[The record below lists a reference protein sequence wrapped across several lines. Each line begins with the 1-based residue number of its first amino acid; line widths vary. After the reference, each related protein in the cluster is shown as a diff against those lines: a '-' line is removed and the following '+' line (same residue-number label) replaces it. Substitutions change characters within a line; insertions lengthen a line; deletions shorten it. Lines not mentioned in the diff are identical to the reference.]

1 MAKKYRYLLIIP
13 CLILIGLIVT
23 AGFRGLADINVQSVR
38 QRLVRWE
45 SDVSTLN
52 QTEWTIAYDDVSK
65 AVSQDPLN
73 PELLTLMANVQEWK
87 VYLDTD
93 DEENNHYLS
102 LALKNYRKAA
112 ELRPAWPYTWTHISL
127 VKYRMGEIDQELQQ
141 AIENATNTGPWEP
154 GVQKVIAEVGLGVW
168 EKLDVDVREIIVR
181 NIHRGITLQPILML
195 DILKKYGQLKMV
207 CHEKSLAA
215 NVELYCKNNFGM

>member
-1 MAKKYRYLLIIP
+1 MTRRHLLIIP
-13 CLILIGLIVT
+13 CLILIGLIIT
-23 AGFRGLADINVQSVR
+23 AGFRGLADINVQSAR
-38 QRLVRWE
+38 RSLVLWE

-52 QTEWTIAYDDVSK
+52 NTEWTIAYDSVSK

-87 VYLDTD
+87 IYLDKD

-112 ELRPAWPYTWTHISL
+112 ELRPAWPYAWSQISL

-154 GVQKVIAEVGLGVW
+154 GVQQIIAEVGLGIW
-168 EKLDVDVREIIVR
+168 QELDFAMKKIIVR
-181 NIHRGITLQPILML
+181 NIDRGITMQPILML
-195 DILKKYGQLKMV
+195 NILKKYGQLKMV
-207 CHEKSLAA
+207 CYQKKKDPAITKFCEKS
-215 NVELYCKNNFGM
+215 

>member
-1 MAKKYRYLLIIP
+1 MVKKYRYLLIIP

-23 AGFRGLADINVQSVR
+23 AGFRGLADINVQSAR
-38 QRLVRWE
+38 RSLMLWE

-52 QTEWTIAYDDVSK
+52 QTEWTIAYEDVSR

-73 PELLTLMANVQEWK
+73 PELLTFLANVQEWK
-87 VYLDTD
+87 IYLDTD
-93 DEENNHYLS
+93 DEENNHYLI

-112 ELRPAWPYTWTHISL
+112 KLRPAWPYTWTHISL

-141 AIENATNTGPWEP
+141 AIENATKTGPWEP
-154 GVQKVIAEVGLGVW
+154 GVQQIIAEVGLGIW
-168 EKLDVDVREIIVR
+168 QELDVDMREIIVR

-195 DILKKYGQLKMV
+195 DILKKYGQLHMV
-207 CHEKSLAA
+207 CHEKPLTAD
-215 NVELYCKNNFGM
+215 VELYCKNNFGV

>member
-1 MAKKYRYLLIIP
+1 MVMKFRYLLIIP

-23 AGFRGLADINVQSVR
+23 AGFRGLADINVQSAR
-38 QRLVRWE
+38 RSLMSWE

-52 QTEWTIAYDDVSK
+52 QTEWAIAYEDVSR

-73 PELLTLMANVQEWK
+73 PELLTFLANVQEWK
-87 VYLDTD
+87 VYLDED
-93 DEENNHYLS
+93 DEENNHYLN

-141 AIENATNTGPWEP
+141 AIDNATKTGPWEP

-168 EKLDVDVREIIVR
+168 EELDVDMRETIVR
-181 NIHRGITLQPILML
+181 NIHRGITMQPILML
-195 DILKKYGQLKMV
+195 DILKKYGQLRMV

-215 NVELYCKNNFGM
+215 DVELYCKNNFGV

>member
-1 MAKKYRYLLIIP
+1 MVMKYRYLLIIP

-38 QRLVRWE
+38 RSLMLWE

-73 PELLTLMANVQEWK
+73 PELLTLLANIQEWK

-93 DEENNHYLS
+93 GEENNHYLS

-112 ELRPAWPYTWTHISL
+112 ELRPAWPYTWTQI
-127 VKYRMGEIDQELQQ
+127 
-141 AIENATNTGPWEP
+141 
-154 GVQKVIAEVGLGVW
+154 
-168 EKLDVDVREIIVR
+168 
-181 NIHRGITLQPILML
+181 
-195 DILKKYGQLKMV
+195 
-207 CHEKSLAA
+207 KSVL
-215 NVELYCKNNFGM
+215 

>member
-1 MAKKYRYLLIIP
+1 MKYKYLLIIP
-13 CLILIGLIVT
+13 VSTPSAINWT

-38 QRLVRWE
+38 RSLMLWE
-45 SDVSTLN
+45 SDVNTLN
-52 QTEWTIAYDDVSK
+52 QTEWTIAYEDVSR

-73 PELLTLMANVQEWK
+73 SELLTFLANVQEWK
-87 VYLDTD
+87 VYLDAN
-93 DEENNHYLS
+93 DEENNHYLG

-141 AIENATNTGPWEP
+141 AIDNATKTGPWEP

-168 EKLDVDVREIIVR
+168 EELDVDMRETIVR
-181 NIHRGITLQPILML
+181 NIHRGITMQPILML
-195 DILKKYGQLKMV
+195 DILKKYGQLRMV
-207 CHEKSLAA
+207 CHEKSLTA
-215 NVELYCKNNFGM
+215 NVELYCKNNFGV

>member
-1 MAKKYRYLLIIP
+1 MSYRYLLIIP
-13 CLILIGLIVT
+13 CLILIGLIMT
-23 AGFRGLADINVQSVR
+23 AGFRGLADVNVQSTR
-38 QRLVRWE
+38 RSLVLWE
-45 SDVSTLN
+45 SDVNTLN
-52 QTEWTIAYDDVSK
+52 NTEWTIAYDSVSK

-87 VYLDTD
+87 IYLDKD

-112 ELRPAWPYTWTHISL
+112 ELRPAWPYSWSQISL

-141 AIENATNTGPWEP
+141 AIENATKTGPWEP
-154 GVQKVIAEVGLGVW
+154 GVQQIIAEVGLSVW
-168 EKLDVDVREIIVR
+168 EELDFATKEIIVR
-181 NIHRGITLQPILML
+181 NIDRGVTMQPILML

-207 CHEKSLAA
+207 CYQKKKDPIIRKFCEKS
-215 NVELYCKNNFGM
+215 